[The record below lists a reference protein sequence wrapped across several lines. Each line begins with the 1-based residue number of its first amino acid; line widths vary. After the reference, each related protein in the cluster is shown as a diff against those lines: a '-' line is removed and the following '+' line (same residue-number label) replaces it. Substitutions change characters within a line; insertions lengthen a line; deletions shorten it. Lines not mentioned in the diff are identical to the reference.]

1 MSGGADK
8 GHGRD
13 GTRALRQMPRAPIS
27 IADAAHAQCTEQQS
41 STAVAPSGK
50 RTESRRGKERKSAQ
64 RVEEGAA
71 RRSDR
76 NLPTATPPRALALRS
91 LPLSSHY
98 P

>member
-41 STAVAPSGK
+41 STAVAPSGNEPNLAAAK
-50 RTESRRGKERKSAQ
+50 KEKVRSASRRERHGDRIGIS
-64 RVEEGAA
+64 
-71 RRSDR
+71 RRPHR
-76 NLPTATPPRALALRS
+76 
-91 LPLSSHY
+91 HGH
-98 P
+98 